1 MALVGSVRKF
11 FNEDVWKTPLKSLHP
26 VKAFAYRQVRI
37 WLITFSEYEKDKCA
51 EKASALT
58 YFSIL
63 SIVPV
68 IALAFGI
75 ATAFGLEDFFKSELE
90 TYFAGQQEVLE
101 YMLKFSESM
110 LSNTSGGVISGISAL
125 FLIFTVAKLFNNIE
139 TSFNSIWNARQGR
152 SFQRKVSDYMSVI
165 FLGPIILIVSS
176 ATTVYITTQIGSLAE
191 DMAFLGNFR
200 STILFLIQLIP
211 YSLIWLLLF
220 LVYMVFPNTRVR
232 PWPALIAGILAGS
245 LYQGLQWSYIN
256 FQIVVSSYSTVYGSF
271 AALPLFLIWLQL
283 SWLITL
289 FGAEYAYA
297 VQNVNAW
304 TYEKRVLQVSGLMK
318 KKVSL
323 MVVHFIAKRFKETDQ
338 PTLFRELATQL
349 LLPHWL
355 LKMSCQ
361 DLCEAG
367 ILVMVK
373 NAEEQD
379 CYMPGIVLSK
389 LTIATVIGRLESL
402 GEMEPPQV
410 ANHETY
416 KAIDKSFRD
425 FSELMEKSE
434 ANRLVHEI

>member
-1 MALVGSVRKF
+1 MALVGSIRKF
-11 FNEDVWKTPLKSLHP
+11 LNEDVWKTPLRSLHP
-26 VKAFAYRQVRI
+26 IKAYAYRQVRI
-37 WLITFSEYEKDKCA
+37 WLITFSEYEKDKCV

-75 ATAFGLEDFFKSELE
+75 ATAFGLEGFFKSELE

-101 YMLKFSESM
+101 YMLKFSESI

-139 TSFNSIWNARQGR
+139 TSFNSIWKARQGR

-176 ATTVYITTQIGSLAE
+176 TATVYITTQIGSLAE
-191 DMAFLGNFR
+191 EMAFLGNFR
-200 STILFLIQLIP
+200 STILFLIQLVP

-245 LYQGLQWSYIN
+245 LYQGLQWGYIN
-256 FQIVVSSYSTVYGSF
+256 FQIVVSSYSTIYGSF
-271 AALPLFLIWLQL
+271 AALPLFLIWLQV

-297 VQNVNAW
+297 VQNVGTW
-304 TYEKRVLQVSGLMK
+304 TYERRALQVSGLMK
-318 KKVSL
+318 KKISL
-323 MVVHFIAKRFKETDQ
+323 MVVHTIAKRFKETDQ
-338 PTLFRELATQL
+338 PTLFADLATQL
-349 LLPHWL
+349 LLPQWL
-355 LKMSCQ
+355 LKTTCLN
-361 DLCEAG
+361 LCEAG
-367 ILVMVK
+367 ILMMVK

-379 CYMPGIVLSK
+379 SYVPGVDLSK
-389 LTIATVIGRLESL
+389 LTIATVIERLESL
-402 GEMEPPQV
+402 GEMEPHLV
-410 ANHETY
+410 SSHESY
-416 KAIDKSFRD
+416 KEIEKLFRD
-425 FSELMEKSE
+425 FTDLIEKSQS
-434 ANRLVHEI
+434 NRLVHEI